1 MIGKI
6 LEVDFTEHLHLPI
19 AHITYRDASS
29 TCVVVYEK
37 VVSALQAV
45 SYLNNHMVRGSQI
58 TVQLDNRI
66 QERPKEELPRERPP
80 ESRPFS
86 IVIESPNPA
95 MTLESILVWHVF
107 FLHD

>member
-19 AHITYRDASS
+19 AHITHRDASS

-66 QERPKEELPRERPP
+66 QEKPREELPRERPI

-86 IVIESPNPA
+86 IVIESANPA
-95 MTLESILVWHVF
+95 MTLESILV
-107 FLHD
+107 

>member
-6 LEVDFTEHLHLPI
+6 LEVDFTEHLYLPI

-66 QERPKEELPRERPP
+66 QEKPRGELPRERPI

-86 IVIESPNPA
+86 IVIESANPA
-95 MTLESILVWHVF
+95 MTLESILVWHV
-107 FLHD
+107 LCLYG

>member
-6 LEVDFTEHLHLPI
+6 LEVDFTEHVYLLVVHMI
-19 AHITYRDASS
+19 RRNASS
-29 TCVVVYEK
+29 TCVVVYKK

-58 TVQLDNRI
+58 TVQLDNRMK
-66 QERPKEELPRERPP
+66 EVPKEELLERNAH

-86 IVIESPNPA
+86 IVIESSA
-95 MTLESILVWHVF
+95 QIMTLESVIV
-107 FLHD
+107 